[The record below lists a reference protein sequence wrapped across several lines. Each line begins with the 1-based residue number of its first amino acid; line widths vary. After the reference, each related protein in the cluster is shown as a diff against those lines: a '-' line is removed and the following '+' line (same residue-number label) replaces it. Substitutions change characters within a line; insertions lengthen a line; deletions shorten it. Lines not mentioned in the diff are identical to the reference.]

1 LAFINNIPLIH
12 SVFDTAKTKPVMI
25 LLQAQTAVDSVATSA
40 TSAQGISLFDLLLK
54 GGWVMIPLLIM
65 FFLTLFLIFERWL
78 AINSN
83 GKLEESFIDNMKDFV
98 QQGNIKSA
106 ESLCRNQ
113 RSAAGRIFEKA
124 VGRIG
129 YSIKDIESTIENASH
144 IEISRME
151 SNLAYLGV
159 IAGIAPMLGFVGTIS
174 GIINI
179 FYSISLS
186 NDFDISTI
194 ASGMYEKM
202 VTSGAG
208 LIVGLVAY
216 MGYHLLNMKIDRI
229 ALKLQAGAFDFI
241 DVLQKP
247 ITSRS

>member
-1 LAFINNIPLIH
+1 
-12 SVFDTAKTKPVMI
+12 MI
-25 LLQAQTAVDSVATSA
+25 LLETQTAVDSVATA
-40 TSAQGISLFDLLLK
+40 ASAQGISLFDLVMK

-65 FFLTLFLIFERWL
+65 FFLTLFLIIERWL

-83 GKLEESFIDNMKDFV
+83 GKLDDNFIDNLKDFI
-98 QQGNIKSA
+98 QQSNIKSA

-124 VGRIG
+124 IGRIG
-129 YSIKDIESTIENASH
+129 YSIKDIESTIENASQ
-144 IEISRME
+144 IELSRLE
-151 SNLAYLGV
+151 GNLSYLGV
-159 IAGIAPMLGFVGTIS
+159 VAGIAPMLGFVGTIS

-179 FYSISLS
+179 FYSIAQS
-186 NDFDISTI
+186 NDFNISTV

-208 LIVGLVAY
+208 LIVGLIAY
-216 MGYHLLNMKIDRI
+216 MGYHLLSMKIDRI
-229 ALKLQAGAFDFI
+229 ALKLQAGAFDFL

-247 ITSRS
+247 IAR

>member
-1 LAFINNIPLIH
+1 
-12 SVFDTAKTKPVMI
+12 MI
-25 LLQAQTAVDSVATSA
+25 LLQAQTAVDSVATAA
-40 TSAQGISLFDLLLK
+40 TSAPGISLFDLLLK

-65 FFLTLFLIFERWL
+65 FFLTLFIIFERWL

-151 SNLAYLGV
+151 SNLSYLGV

-179 FYSISLS
+179 FYSISQS

-208 LIVGLVAY
+208 LIVGLIAY

-229 ALKLQAGAFDFI
+229 ALKLQSGAFDFI

>member
-1 LAFINNIPLIH
+1 
-12 SVFDTAKTKPVMI
+12 MI
-25 LLQAQTAVDSVATSA
+25 LLQATTATDSMATAA
-40 TSAQGISLFDLLLK
+40 TNQGISLFDLMMK
-54 GGWVMIPLLIM
+54 GGWVMIPLLLM
-65 FFLTLFLIFERWL
+65 FFATLFLIIERWL
-78 AINSN
+78 AINANS
-83 GKLEESFIDNMKDFV
+83 KIEPSFIDNVKDFI

-106 ESLCRNQ
+106 ESVCRNQ

-129 YSIKDIESTIENASH
+129 YSIKDIESTIENASQ
-144 IEISRME
+144 IEIARME
-151 SNLAYLGV
+151 GNLSYLGV

-208 LIVGLVAY
+208 LIVGLIAY

-229 ALKLQAGAFDFI
+229 ALKLQAGAFDFLDI
-241 DVLQKP
+241 LQKP
-247 ITSRS
+247 IANR

>member
-1 LAFINNIPLIH
+1 
-12 SVFDTAKTKPVMI
+12 MI
-25 LLQAQTAVDSVATSA
+25 LLQAQTAIDSVATTA
-40 TSAQGISLFDLLLK
+40 ASAQGISLFDLVMK

-65 FFLTLFLIFERWL
+65 FFLTLFLIIERWM
-78 AINSN
+78 AINAN
-83 GKLEESFIDNMKDFV
+83 GKLEDSFIDNMKDFV

-124 VGRIG
+124 IGRIG
-129 YSIKDIESTIENASH
+129 YSIKDIESTIENASQ
-144 IEISRME
+144 IELSRME
-151 SNLAYLGV
+151 SNLSYLGV

-179 FYSISLS
+179 FYSISQS
-186 NDFDISTI
+186 NDFNISTI

-208 LIVGLVAY
+208 LIVGLIAY

-229 ALKLQAGAFDFI
+229 ALKLQAGAFDFL

-247 ITSRS
+247 ISNR

>member
-1 LAFINNIPLIH
+1 
-12 SVFDTAKTKPVMI
+12 MI
-25 LLQAQTAVDSVATSA
+25 LLQAQTAVDSVATA
-40 TSAQGISLFDLLLK
+40 ASAQGISLFDLVMK

-65 FFLTLFLIFERWL
+65 FFLTLFLIIERWL
-78 AINSN
+78 AINAN
-83 GKLEESFIDNMKDFV
+83 GKLDESFIDNLKDFI

-113 RSAAGRIFEKA
+113 RSAAGRIFERA
-124 VGRIG
+124 IGRIG
-129 YSIKDIESTIENASH
+129 YSIKDIESTIENASQ
-144 IEISRME
+144 IELSRLE
-151 SNLAYLGV
+151 GNLSYLGV
-159 IAGIAPMLGFVGTIS
+159 VAGIAPMLGFVGTIS

-179 FYSISLS
+179 FYSISQS
-186 NDFDISTI
+186 NDFNISTV

-208 LIVGLVAY
+208 LIVGLIAY

-229 ALKLQAGAFDFI
+229 ALKLQSGAFDFL

-247 ITSRS
+247 ITR

>member
-1 LAFINNIPLIH
+1 
-12 SVFDTAKTKPVMI
+12 MI
-25 LLQAQTAVDSVATSA
+25 FLQAQTAVDSVATA
-40 TSAQGISLFDLLLK
+40 ASAQGINLFDLVLK
-54 GGWVMIPLLIM
+54 GGWVMIPLLLM
-65 FFLTLFLIFERWL
+65 FFATLFLIIERWS
-78 AINSN
+78 AINAN
-83 GKLEESFIDNMKDFV
+83 AKIENSFIDNMKDFV

-129 YSIKDIESTIENASH
+129 YSIKDIESTIENASQ
-144 IEISRME
+144 IELARLE
-151 SNLAYLGV
+151 GNLAYLGV

-186 NDFDISTI
+186 NDFNISTI

-208 LIVGLVAY
+208 LIVGLIAY
-216 MGYHLLNMKIDRI
+216 MGYHMLNMKIDRL
-229 ALKLQAGAFDFI
+229 ALKLQAGAFDFLDI
-241 DVLQKP
+241 LQKP
-247 ITSRS
+247 ITAR

>member
-1 LAFINNIPLIH
+1 LGLINNIPLIH